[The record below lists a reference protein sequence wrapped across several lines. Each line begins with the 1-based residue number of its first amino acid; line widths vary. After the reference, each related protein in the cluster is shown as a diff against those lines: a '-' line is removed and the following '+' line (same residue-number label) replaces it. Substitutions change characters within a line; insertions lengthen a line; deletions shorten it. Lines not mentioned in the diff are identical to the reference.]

1 MLKLLPPRSG
11 TDAYRLVGDLDE
23 NAEPALAELVQK
35 LRGASGKRDVAITMK
50 EIGIINSIGVQ
61 RWLSFLKSLPS
72 DVVPVFKDCSTSFI
86 EYASMLTSFLGN
98 GRIASFEIPFH
109 CDPCGRQ
116 VTRLLETAATAA
128 AGHYGDERCERCKG
142 KLESLLPYE
151 ELETWL
157 KAP

>member
-11 TDAYRLVGDLDE
+11 TEAYRLAGDLDE

-35 LRGASGKRDVAITMK
+35 LRAASGKREAVLDLAG
-50 EIGIINSIGVQ
+50 IGLINSIGVQ
-61 RWLSFLKSLPS
+61 RWLSFLKSLPA
-72 DVVPVFKDCSTSFI
+72 DVVPVFQACSTAFV
-86 EYASMLTSFLGN
+86 EYACMLASFLGN
-98 GRIASFEIPFH
+98 GRIATFEIPFH
-109 CDPCGRQ
+109 CAACDRQ
-116 VTRLLETAATAA
+116 VRRLLETARTAA
-128 AGHYGDERCERCKG
+128 AGEFGDERCERCRG